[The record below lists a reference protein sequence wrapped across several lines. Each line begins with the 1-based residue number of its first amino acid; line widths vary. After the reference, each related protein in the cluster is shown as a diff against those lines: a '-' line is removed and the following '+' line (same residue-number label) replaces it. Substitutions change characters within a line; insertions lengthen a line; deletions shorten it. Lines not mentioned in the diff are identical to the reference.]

1 MAEIIDDVYLTPPPG
16 NFLVA
21 NFDVRHL
28 ALRLFEDL
36 AGIHHPANVSLDEA
50 ADEIKTRSPETY
62 RTMIRQAQAAMDY
75 FEEQM
80 RAAKPERK
88 Q

>member
-1 MAEIIDDVYLTPPPG
+1 MQDIEDVYLSPPPG

-21 NFDVRHL
+21 NFNVRHL

-36 AGIHHPANVSLDEA
+36 AGIRHPDNVSPDEA
-50 ADEIKTRSPETY
+50 ADTLKASDLATY
-62 RTMIRQAQAAMDY
+62 RTMIKQAHAALEY

>member
-1 MAEIIDDVYLTPPPG
+1 MQDIEDVYLSPPPG

-21 NFDVRHL
+21 NFNVRHL

-36 AGIHHPANVSLDEA
+36 AGITHPENISLDEA

-62 RTMIRQAQAAMDY
+62 QTMIKQAHAALEY